1 MNEKLIEFIELCLMD
16 GVVTDKER
24 EVIFRKSKE
33 LGVSDDECE
42 IILEGMIQ
50 KHKNQ
55 SSTQIKKKK
64 SFFGGLVDGIKKNID
79 VDSISNKLK
88 SFQEEI
94 QKNIDEINK
103 EYENKSLT
111 SKKQVSQ
118 QITSSRFY
126 SVQEVGVIVKYPTSM
141 SDGRVFDLSGNRIY
155 KISKTMRQK
164 SFFNKTYLGQKE
176 FKSGSV
182 RWVEIDPDEVES
194 KLNDIEFVKQHS
206 KNNTPKE
213 TILKKPSV
221 TNTKSEKKERKEE
234 IERKELNVK
243 DVVFEFTFKDY
254 FKVNNKENFI
264 QSFKLVFTLDE
275 VMVLSNQKYHQFSKY
290 LINPLNTNYF
300 SDNGDL
306 MKEQNKNYVGDK
318 MISIIKDNKLY
329 ESIPDKIIFKNG
341 IKSIKEKIVNFQ
353 SFYVDG
359 SGFSHGEPPT
369 FKFDDRYNR
378 GGWFDGLWGK
388 FYSCS
393 NLEVFSL
400 FNIPSRSFI
409 EEKEKEKL
417 IKSVNLI
424 LNSGTEK
431 YLKYKSVFD
440 KLNLDLINIR
450 KNKYDFMIDSN
461 IYFEVLKKNQQQI
474 IEIDRD
480 YVQKFIKLNNY
491 LKEKS
496 QSLLM
501 ILDKTILNFET
512 QPKEELYLREK
523 ELSFFQGLL
532 YSYNLLVNH
541 SIVMLSS
548 LIEDDMIKFY
558 EVYEVLDKMNV
569 FNTNWENQV
578 NQKLSEINESLID
591 LNFSISGLMNQMR
604 NMEMNVVKG
613 LESIQ
618 SSIGSLETSVN
629 NQLSETNSRL
639 RYENLT
645 NYYKKRTVLGWNMDW
660 FDGPSD

>member
-1 MNEKLIEFIELCLMD
+1 
-16 GVVTDKER
+16 
-24 EVIFRKSKE
+24 
-33 LGVSDDECE
+33 
-42 IILEGMIQ
+42 
-50 KHKNQ
+50 
-55 SSTQIKKKK
+55 
-64 SFFGGLVDGIKKNID
+64 
-79 VDSISNKLK
+79 
-88 SFQEEI
+88 
-94 QKNIDEINK
+94 
-103 EYENKSLT
+103 
-111 SKKQVSQ
+111 
-118 QITSSRFY
+118 
-126 SVQEVGVIVKYPTSM
+126 
-141 SDGRVFDLSGNRIY
+141 
-155 KISKTMRQK
+155 
-164 SFFNKTYLGQKE
+164 
-176 FKSGSV
+176 
-182 RWVEIDPDEVES
+182 
-194 KLNDIEFVKQHS
+194 
-206 KNNTPKE
+206 
-213 TILKKPSV
+213 
-221 TNTKSEKKERKEE
+221 
-234 IERKELNVK
+234 
-243 DVVFEFTFKDY
+243 
-254 FKVNNKENFI
+254 
-264 QSFKLVFTLDE
+264 
-275 VMVLSNQKYHQFSKY
+275 
-290 LINPLNTNYF
+290 
-300 SDNGDL
+300 
-306 MKEQNKNYVGDK
+306 
-318 MISIIKDNKLY
+318 
-329 ESIPDKIIFKNG
+329 
-341 IKSIKEKIVNFQ
+341 
-353 SFYVDG
+353 
-359 SGFSHGEPPT
+359 
-369 FKFDDRYNR
+369 
-378 GGWFDGLWGK
+378 
-388 FYSCS
+388 
-393 NLEVFSL
+393 
-400 FNIPSRSFI
+400 
-409 EEKEKEKL
+409 
-417 IKSVNLI
+417 
-424 LNSGTEK
+424 
-431 YLKYKSVFD
+431 
-440 KLNLDLINIR
+440 
-450 KNKYDFMIDSN
+450 MIDSN